1 MLLSEANDD
10 GLHAACTAW
19 LGDRAVVVEPLAGD
33 AFSGSTVVRVRTGDP
48 EGDLVLKSFAAT
60 ARPRIA
66 WVHELMGH
74 LRAAG
79 CREVP
84 AVAVARCGGTI
95 LIAADGSAWEAV
107 RFVPG
112 TATAEPSAAQARAA
126 AATVARLHL
135 AAATWPTA
143 PARVGVPPAVTR
155 RIEQASRM
163 LDAAWDTL
171 AAGPPSGTA
180 PGDALGDALG
190 GAVAARAAE
199 AADVAR
205 EAGLEAAL
213 RRVASERVAP
223 VPLQPVLRDIW
234 SSHVLFAT
242 DESARVSGVI
252 DFHAA
257 AIDTPATDLAR
268 LLGSW
273 PRGPLIPL
281 ATGWCDAIEA
291 YEAVRPL
298 TAEVRRLVPWLDAT
312 ATIFGLDNWF
322 RWILAEG
329 RRFESSAPTLERV
342 DRLVRRLPEAV
353 AWLNAHGAGV

>member
-1 MLLSEANDD
+1 MLLSESNDE
-10 GLHAACTAW
+10 GLRAACAAW
-19 LGDRAVVVEPLAGD
+19 LGDRAVVVKPLAGD
-33 AFSGSTVVRVRTGDP
+33 AFSGSTVVRVLTGDP

-66 WVHELMGH
+66 WVHGLMGH
-74 LRAAG
+74 LRASG

-84 AVAVARCGGTI
+84 AVVAARCGDTI
-95 LIAADGSAWEAV
+95 VTAADGSAWEAV
-107 RFVPG
+107 RFAAG
-112 TATAEPSAAQARAA
+112 MATAAPSAAQARAA
-126 AATVARLHL
+126 AATVARLHV

-143 PARVGVPPAVTR
+143 PARIGVPPAVAR
-155 RIEQASRM
+155 RIEQAVTM
-163 LDAAWDTL
+163 LDAGWDRL
-171 AAGPPSGTA
+171 AANAGGMAS
-180 PGDALGDALG
+180 GDALGHAMATRV
-190 GAVAARAAE
+190 AVAAAMG
-199 AADVAR
+199 R
-205 EAGLEAAL
+205 EAGLESAL
-213 RRVASERVAP
+213 RRVASERAAP

-234 SSHVLFAT
+234 WSHVLFAADDPT
-242 DESARVSGVI
+242 RVAGVI

-281 ATGWCDAIEA
+281 ATCWCDAIEA
-291 YEAVRPL
+291 YEATRPL
-298 TAEVRRLVPWLDAT
+298 TTEERRLVPWLDAT

-322 RWILAEG
+322 RWILVEG
-329 RRFESSAPTLERV
+329 RRFERFAPTVERV